1 MKKSVAS
8 SVRKKRQSSF
18 HKYVTA
24 LALLMLVSACITP
37 HYILD
42 RNSYSLQKEI
52 KNKRAG
58 NVFGDVFLTMGST
71 LLALI
76 TGVYIGYA
84 PGERSLKK
92 VALKNVSEDSLQVN
106 MLTDMIWKDS
116 TYADVMNIRI
126 PPGETCRLLIPS
138 GAVYNLYFSST
149 FDTTDDDEFL
159 VFDTSTMKKVTLYP
173 GLTFLKEEAPADSTQ
188 IHAK

>member
-8 SVRKKRQSSF
+8 SVRKKRQPSF
-18 HKYVTA
+18 HKCATA
-24 LALLMLVSACITP
+24 LALLMLMSACTTP
-37 HYILD
+37 QYILD
-42 RNSYSLQKEI
+42 RNSQALQKEI

-92 VALKNVSEDSLQVN
+92 VALKNVGEDSLQVN

-159 VFDTSTMKKVTLYP
+159 VFDPSTMKKVTLYP

>member
-1 MKKSVAS
+1 
-8 SVRKKRQSSF
+8 
-18 HKYVTA
+18 
-24 LALLMLVSACITP
+24 MLVSACITP

-92 VALKNVSEDSLQVN
+92 VALKNDSEDSLQVN

-159 VFDTSTMKKVTLYP
+159 VLDPSTMKKVTLYP
-173 GLTFLKEEAPADSTQ
+173 GLTFPQETTPADSTL
-188 IHAK
+188 IHTK